1 LPFETYYLKM
11 ADYSSANNYPK
22 LTYEMSQKFKVTVKV
37 WTKAALVNVQSG
49 IALHGEGSS
58 VTGR

>member
-1 LPFETYYLKM
+1 M
-11 ADYSSANNYPK
+11 ADYSSANNHPK
-22 LTYEMSQKFKVTVKV
+22 LSYEMSQKFKVTVKV

-49 IALHGEGSS
+49 TALHGEGSS